1 MGFFEENPLV
11 FVVAV
16 IAVSEA
22 WIRVREPLFRR
33 VSGRAGRRQEE
44 AP

>member
-1 MGFFEENPLV
+1 VDFIEEHPAV

-16 IAVSEA
+16 MAVVEA

-33 VSGRAGRRQEE
+33 LAGLRPRRDSD
-44 AP
+44 AC